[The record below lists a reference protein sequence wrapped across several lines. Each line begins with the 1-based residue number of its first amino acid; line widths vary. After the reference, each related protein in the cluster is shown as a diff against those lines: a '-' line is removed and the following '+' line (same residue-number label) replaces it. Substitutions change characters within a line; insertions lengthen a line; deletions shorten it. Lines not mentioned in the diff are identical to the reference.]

1 MIEIRIHGRG
11 GQGSVTLAELMA
23 EIAFYS
29 DRQAQAFPSFGVE
42 RRGAPVTAFV
52 RIDTKPIRLRSQVY
66 APDYAIV
73 QDPSLLS
80 DPKILADLKPGAM
93 VLVNSKDKELKA
105 ELPPGVQ
112 VKTLAATDIALEVLG
127 LPIINTI
134 MLGAFAALIGNV
146 KLAAVEKAIRQRF
159 GGELA
164 EKNIAAAKK
173 GYEIINNN

>member
-23 EIAFYS
+23 EVAFYS
-29 DRQAQAFPSFGVE
+29 GRQSQAFPSFGVE

-66 APDYAIV
+66 APDYAII
-73 QDPSLLS
+73 QDPTLLS
-80 DPKILADLKPGAM
+80 DEKILADLKPGAM
-93 VLVNSKDKELKA
+93 VLVNTKETALQVKI
-105 ELPPGVQ
+105 PQGVQ
-112 VKTLAATDIALEVLG
+112 VKTLAATEIAREVLG

-146 KLAAVEKAIRQRF
+146 KMAAVEKAIRERF
-159 GGELA
+159 SGDMA
-164 EKNIAAAKK
+164 EKNIIAAQK
-173 GYEIINNN
+173 GYEIISNN